1 MDGDPAAEVMPLTPE
16 ELAKLVAEYHDQV
29 DAGHTRLRTDFR
41 ELHDRMEMAMAIQ
54 RGRIDLL
61 DNQFKNQPPP
71 DVTKLRF
78 STGVVVS
85 LLLFTASL
93 VGAAYGFSA
102 LVSGKIDA
110 LAKQIDS
117 RDVTYQRSIDGL
129 TRNMELLKY
138 EQQRL
143 REDVTKGQVK

>member
-1 MDGDPAAEVMPLTPE
+1 MPLTPE
-16 ELAKLVAEYHDQV
+16 ELAKLVAEYQQQA
-29 DAGHTRLRTDFR
+29 DAGHTRLRHDFR
-41 ELHDRMEMAMAIQ
+41 EFHDRMDMALALQ

-61 DNQFKNQPPP
+61 DNQFKTMPPP

-85 LLLFTASL
+85 LLFFTASL

-102 LVSGKIDA
+102 AVSGKIDT
-110 LAKQIDS
+110 LSKQIDQ
-117 RDVTYQRSIDGL
+117 RDETYQKSIDGL

-143 REDVTKGQVK
+143 REDVTKKGGSTR